1 MLSFEIIDDLDS
13 AQSLAPDWDELAVSQ
28 GLPLCAPGWMLAW
41 WRHLAPG
48 DSRLRIVVVRDG
60 ARLLALA
67 PWFIDSSERGRA
79 DLRLLGAELSDRVDI
94 LCRAGHEDEVR
105 DELLRAILEMRPRPD
120 LVSFEAVPAS
130 SKWERRLAGGLG
142 GRLRFARYR
151 NSVRSTPVT
160 YLNGG
165 PPEDWLV
172 GRSSHFRAQMRKLRR
187 KLEARNG
194 AVRHVS
200 DDAGVQSALRAM
212 LALHAERW
220 EGRGES
226 GLTKPG
232 VAEML
237 SEAAIALGPDR
248 LRLWMAEVDGEPI
261 SVQLLLAAG
270 GELKAWNGGW
280 SQEHSKL
287 QPPMLT
293 TLAAL
298 EDAIARGQSRIDL
311 GAGEHAYKLRF
322 ADDRDALVWGGLIVR
337 NRRWPLTR
345 AELAPRILRYRA
357 KQVVEALPS
366 SLAGRIEALVASRRA
381 PSGAAARDR

>member
-1 MLSFEIIDDLDS
+1 
-13 AQSLAPDWDELAVSQ
+13 V
-28 GLPLCAPGWMLAW
+28 
-41 WRHLAPG
+41 
-48 DSRLRIVVVRDG
+48 
-60 ARLLALA
+60 
-67 PWFIDSSERGRA
+67 
-79 DLRLLGAELSDRVDI
+79 DLRFLGAELSDRVDI
-94 LCRAGHEDEVR
+94 LCRPGREDEVR
-105 DELLRAILEMRPRPD
+105 AELLRAIRQMRPRPD
-120 LVSFEAVPAS
+120 LVAFEAVPAS
-130 SKWERRLAGGLG
+130 SNWTRRLAGGLD

-151 NSVRSTPVT
+151 NSVRTTPVT

-187 KLEARNG
+187 KLEDRNG

-200 DDAGVQSALRAM
+200 DEAGMQSALRAM

-220 EGRGES
+220 QGRGES

-237 SEAAIALGPDR
+237 GEAAVALGPDR

-270 GELKAWNGGW
+270 DELKAWNGGW
-280 SQEHSKL
+280 SQEFSKL

-298 EDAIARGQSRIDL
+298 EDAIARGQRRIDL
-311 GAGEHAYKLRF
+311 GAGEHAYKMRF

-345 AELAPRILRYRA
+345 IELAPRVLRYRA
-357 KQVVEALPS
+357 KQLVEALPS
-366 SLAGRIEALVASRRA
+366 SLGGRLGALAGSRRA
-381 PSGAAARDR
+381 PSGAPARER

>member
-1 MLSFEIIDDLDS
+1 MLSSEVIDDLDA
-13 AQSLAPDWDELAVSQ
+13 AQALVPAWDELAVAQ

-48 DSRLRIVVVRDG
+48 NGQLRIIAVRE
-60 ARLLALA
+60 AAQLIALA
-67 PWFIDSSERGRA
+67 PWFIDVSERGRA
-79 DLRLLGAELSDRVDI
+79 DLRFLGAELSDRVDV
-94 LCRAGHEDEVR
+94 LCRPGREEEVR
-105 DELLRAILEMRPRPD
+105 DELLGAISQLRPHPD

-130 SKWERRLAGGLG
+130 SNWARLLGGGLN
-142 GRLRFARYR
+142 GRVRFARYR

-160 YLNGG
+160 YLHGG
-165 PPEDWLV
+165 DPEDWLI

-200 DDAGVQSALRAM
+200 DAAGVQSALRAM

-261 SVQLLLAAG
+261 SVQLLIAAG

-280 SQEHSKL
+280 SQEFSKL

-298 EDAIARGQSRIDL
+298 EDAIARDQSRIDL
-311 GAGEHAYKLRF
+311 GAGEHAYKMRF

-345 AELAPRILRYRA
+345 IELAPRVMRYRA
-357 KQVVEALPS
+357 KQLVEALPS
-366 SLAGRIEALVASRRA
+366 SAGDRLRALAASRSA
-381 PSGAAARDR
+381 PSGATARSR